1 MIPGMNS
8 SKRCLYEESLTIGK
22 QSRQRLGAGER
33 ELVME
38 RKVMYE

>member
-1 MIPGMNS
+1 MKS
-8 SKRCLYEESLTIGK
+8 HLTVGK
-22 QSRQRLGAGER
+22 QSRQRLGAGEQ